1 MKKHILCKLLAVV
14 ILFAFSCRKEQY
26 RAPAISGVTGDAIVM
41 NIGDKMILAPTITNL
56 KGNTYSW
63 LVNGTQVATGEISY
77 TFAATE
83 PGNFDVTFKVDNK
96 GGTDQQIFKIVVEKT
111 IAVSIAEGIT
121 VPKCSVMEI
130 APAVTGPER
139 NDYDYEWT
147 IGDSVIGKE
156 LNLNFIAADAGT
168 YALTLRASAG
178 KQTSKFTRN
187 VTVTEAS
194 YLKNANTLVEYLPS
208 PGKNH
213 NWSIIGYA
221 ENWQYGGE
229 NPLPYNEFLSKASEL
244 RKQVGGNNSL
254 FLGGWGGSAT
264 FKFDHTVV
272 NVPGKPDMEIAA
284 THSNNDLPAIYV
296 AWDKNKNGQPDADE
310 WFEIKNA
317 DYGIEDLPEYQM
329 TFTYDRTETDT
340 RRFYSYFKWK
350 DNQEEPLQG
359 EIVTN
364 KTFTSSKTTSG
375 AFSTRGFF
383 PGLNVINA
391 DTKATA
397 MLEGWPS
404 TFTRKGKRITKDLSG
419 SVQFYQTRNIDI
431 DLAVNEK
438 GEPVQ
443 LPGIDFIKVQKVIY
457 PFLKDFND
465 GNKYKDFNM
474 EESRMLQ
481 VNTILDKHLKN

>member
-1 MKKHILCKLLAVV
+1 MKKDIIYKLLAVV
-14 ILFAFSCRKEQY
+14 MLFTFSCRKEQY
-26 RAPAISGVTGDAIVM
+26 RAPGISGITGDAIVM

-56 KGNTYSW
+56 KGNTYTW
-63 LVNGTQVATGEISY
+63 LVNGTEVATGQINY

-83 PGNFDVTFKVDNK
+83 SGNFDVVFKVDNK
-96 GGTDQQIFKIVVEKT
+96 GGTDQQTFKIVVEKT
-111 IAVSIAEGIT
+111 IAIAITEGLT
-121 VPKCSVMEI
+121 VPKCSVIEI
-130 APAVTGPER
+130 SPAITGPER
-139 NDYDYEWT
+139 DDYEYEWS
-147 IGDSVIGKE
+147 IGDSVIGKA

-168 YALTLRASAG
+168 YELTLRATAG
-178 KQTSKFTRN
+178 KQSASFTRAI
-187 VTVTEAS
+187 TVNEAN
-194 YLKNANTLVEYLPS
+194 YLKNANTVVEYLPS
-208 PGKNH
+208 PGRNH

-221 ENWQYGGE
+221 ENWQYGQE
-229 NPLPYNEFLSKASEL
+229 YPLSYNEFLAKASEL
-244 RKQVGGNNSL
+244 RRQNGNYGM

-264 FKFDHTVV
+264 FRFDHTVV
-272 NVPGKPDMEIAA
+272 NVPGKPDMEINA

-296 AWDKNKNGQPDADE
+296 AWDKNKNGKADAHE
-310 WFEIKNA
+310 WYEIKNA
-317 DYGIEDLPEYQM
+317 DFGIEDIPEYEM
-329 TFTYDRTETDT
+329 TFTYDRTETDA

-350 DNQEEPLQG
+350 DNQDEPLQG

-391 DTKATA
+391 DTKETA
-397 MLEGWPS
+397 FMEGWPAS
-404 TFTRKGKRITKDLSG
+404 FTRKGKRITRDLSG
-419 SVQFYQTRNIDI
+419 SGQFYQIRNIDL

-443 LPGIDFIKVQKVIY
+443 LPGIDFIKVQKVVY
-457 PFLKDFND
+457 PFAKDFND

-474 EESRMLQ
+474 DDTRMLQ